1 VDLEPI
7 WNRFGTRL
15 EQAWNIV
22 GTIYIDYQRVT
33 RMRGTSVEHAW
44 NLGGDLGEK
53 KTPSR
58 DGALIEL
65 CNLYY
70 FLNFL

>member
-44 NLGGDLGEK
+44 NLGGDLGGSSFFLLVHENVNAGK
-53 KTPSR
+53 K
-58 DGALIEL
+58 
-65 CNLYY
+65 
-70 FLNFL
+70 